1 MNTDKQT
8 SNNLMQR
15 TWRRAMRM
23 VGLAGVGLTV
33 ATMPVAAQ
41 QPANVPQ
48 HWISYA
54 QMAGNQF
61 EAWLSAPANEK
72 VVRLHSWM
80 QQRMLADGQPLP
92 PPPLVVRVWVAPGGK
107 VEEVKFASL
116 GQAQADDDLRSVLV
130 TQSLSEPPPKDMLQP
145 MVLQLTLQFNTGS

>member
-1 MNTDKQT
+1 MNKFTQA
-8 SNNLMQR
+8 SPNLLQR
-15 TWRRAMRM
+15 TWQRALRM

-61 EAWLSAPANEK
+61 EAWLSDPANEK
-72 VVRLHSWM
+72 VVRLHTWM
-80 QQRMLADGQPLP
+80 QQRMLADGQPL

-145 MVLQLTLQFNTGS
+145 MVLQLTLKFNTGS